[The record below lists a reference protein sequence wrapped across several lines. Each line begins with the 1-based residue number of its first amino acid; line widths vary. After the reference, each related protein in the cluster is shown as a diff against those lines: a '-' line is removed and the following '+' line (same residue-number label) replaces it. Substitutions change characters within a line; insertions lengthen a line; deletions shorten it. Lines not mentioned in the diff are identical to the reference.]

1 MSSPTP
7 PQLGLLRQLPPGA
20 LRGHFWRRREGPRHG
35 YVRGQNGAMK
45 PGKLLLSAAC
55 LQVELDSVA
64 CGAALVPGQW
74 AQASAVLVG
83 MHQER
88 SPGPRLPAPE
98 GPRCLVSQCEDVCA
112 SSLQLSAFLGFV
124 LVQKESLQ
132 PTLGAYATV
141 LNAGNVS
148 WKSLGSASSLPAS

>member
-7 PQLGLLRQLPPGA
+7 PQLRLLRQLPPGA

-45 PGKLLLSAAC
+45 PGKLLLSADC

-74 AQASAVLVG
+74 AQAGAVLVG

-98 GPRCLVSQCEDVCA
+98 GPRCLVSQCRCWRKLTAA
-112 SSLQLSAFLGFV
+112 SRIVAFLV
-124 LVQKESLQ
+124 LFLSTRSLFSQ
-132 PTLGAYATV
+132 LLVHMPP
-141 LNAGNVS
+141 S
-148 WKSLGSASSLPAS
+148 